1 MKESS
6 VNNMSF
12 FLGVDSSNYTSSAAV
27 INSENMSV
35 NNQKQLLSVE
45 NGQLG
50 LRQSDAVFQHIKNL
64 PGVIEKALEFA
75 DSTVSAIGVSDKPRS
90 IEGSYMP
97 CFLVGESIAKSISST
112 LKIPIYRFSHQAGH
126 IAAALYSAN
135 ALNLIGKQFIAFHV
149 SGGTTEAVMVTASQQ
164 NVFDCEI
171 IAKSLDLKFGQ
182 AVDRVGNML
191 DLPFPSGKYID
202 ELSRKGTYNGKI
214 NISLKGCDCNVS
226 GLENYCRKLFEN
238 SFSKEDIARFTV
250 EYIYK
255 TINGMTEALL
265 KKYGEFP
272 LVFAGG
278 VMSNSI
284 VRERMSD
291 KYGALFADPQFSSDN
306 ASGIAVLAML
316 RHMKQV

>member
-1 MKESS
+1 
-6 VNNMSF
+6 MSF

-27 INSENMSV
+27 INSDSMSV
-35 NNQKQLLSVE
+35 NNQKQLLNVQ

-50 LRQSDAVFQHIKNL
+50 LRQSEAVFQHVKNL
-64 PGVIEKALEFA
+64 PSVIESALEAA
-75 DSTVSAIGVSDKPRS
+75 DDTISAIGVSDKPRS
-90 IEGSYMP
+90 LDGSYMP
-97 CFLVGESIAKSISST
+97 CFLVGESIAESISAA

-135 ALNLIGKQFIAFHV
+135 SLNLINKQFIAFHV
-149 SGGTTEAVMVTASQQ
+149 SGGTTEAVMVTPDKQ
-164 NVFDCEI
+164 NVFNCEI

-191 DLPFPSGKYID
+191 ELPFPSGKYLD
-202 ELSRKGTYNGKI
+202 ELAQNGSYDGKI

-226 GLENYCRKLFEN
+226 GLENNCRKLFEN
-238 SFSKEDIARFTV
+238 SCSKEDIARFTV

-255 TINGMTEALL
+255 TIDGMTEALI
-265 KKYGEFP
+265 KKYGKFP

-284 VRERMSD
+284 IRERMTN
-291 KYGALFADPQFSSDN
+291 KYGALFATPQFSSDN
-306 ASGIAVLAML
+306 AGGIAVLAML
-316 RHMKQV
+316 RHNMRV